1 MAIYR
6 QGWKNKLTRCGY
18 TTIIGKTNVGKSTFL
33 NKFLDKKVS
42 ITADKS
48 QTTRS
53 NIYAIKTLK
62 KTQIIFIDT
71 PGIHKKSE
79 KTINKVLR
87 KKPTE
92 VIHDVDVIIF
102 MVSGTKFDDIDKETL
117 DLVKKSDAKKILVI
131 NKIDLVKNKKNLFTF
146 VDENFNTDDFFAIV
160 PISAK
165 SNEGIDLVQME
176 IEKALPENEFFYPEE
191 INFQSKDF
199 EISETIR
206 EKVIR
211 LLGDELPYETAVV
224 IEAFQ
229 EKEDLIEISANIY
242 VAKQSQKSIVIG
254 KNGEKIK
261 SIGITARED
270 LEKKFDKKIVLK
282 LWCKVQKNWVN
293 NPISLESFGIKS

>member
-1 MAIYR
+1 MT
-6 QGWKNKLTRCGY
+6 KCGY
-18 TTIIGKTNVGKSTFL
+18 VTIIGKTNVGKSTFL

-42 ITADKS
+42 ITANKS

-53 NIYAIKTLK
+53 NIYAIKSLK
-62 KTQIIFIDT
+62 TTQIIFIDT

-87 KKPTE
+87 KKPAE

-102 MVSGTKFDDIDKETL
+102 MVSGTKFDEIDKESL
-117 DLVKKSDAKKILVI
+117 KLIKESHAKKILVI
-131 NKIDLVKNKKNLFTF
+131 NKIDLVRNKQDLFSFVENTF
-146 VDENFNTDDFFAIV
+146 NKDDFHSIV

-165 SNEGIDLVQME
+165 NNDGIDLVQKE
-176 IEKALPENEFFYPEE
+176 LQQALPDNEFFYPKE
-191 INFQSKDF
+191 IGFQSDTF
-199 EISETIR
+199 EISEIIR

-224 IEAFQ
+224 IELLK
-229 EKEDLIEISANIY
+229 EKKDKYEIDANIY
-242 VAKQSQKSIVIG
+242 VSKQSQKSIVIG
-254 KNGEKIK
+254 KNGDKIK
-261 SIGITARED
+261 SIGTSARID
-270 LEKKFDKKIVLK
+270 LEKKLNKKVFLR